1 MIGVQR
7 TLKQKAGRFR
17 KKIAEK
23 LKNLFWHK
31 KNETFDELDQ
41 NWDD

>member
-23 LKNLFWHK
+23 LKNLLWHRKEK
-31 KNETFDELDQ
+31 KFSNDND